1 MATRRTIRTRFRSG
15 YATEWLNLRPTTTR
29 RFILQKARRHPDEER
44 LRLFVGALVSGSIS
58 LPFRGSFRLSLTVLV
73 HYRWQSVF
81 SLRRWSSQIP
91 ARFLVSR
98 GTWVLASAYELFCTG
113 LSPSVAGRSRPVLN
127 DSQDRMLPAPQ
138 PQVSVPTWFRLFPV
152 RSPLLG
158 GSHMLSFP
166 P

>member
-1 MATRRTIRTRFRSG
+1 MAIRRTMRTRFRSG

-29 RFILQKARRHPDEER
+29 RFILQKARRHPSEKR

-73 HYRWQSVF
+73 HYRWQNVF

-98 GTWVLASAYELFCTG
+98 GTWVQTRAQQTIPTG
-113 LSPSVAGRSRPVLN
+113 LSPPMAGRSRPFRNDRLN
-127 DSQDRMLPAPQ
+127 PISLAPQ
-138 PQVSVPTWFRLFPV
+138 PQISVPIWFRLFPF

-158 GSHMLSFP
+158 ESHMLSFP